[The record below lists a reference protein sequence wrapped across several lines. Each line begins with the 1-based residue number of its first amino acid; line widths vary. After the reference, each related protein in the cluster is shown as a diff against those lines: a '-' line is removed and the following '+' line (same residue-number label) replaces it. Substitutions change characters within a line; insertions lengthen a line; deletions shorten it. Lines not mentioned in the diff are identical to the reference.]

1 MPQIRR
7 LTQKSNAPHNH
18 GQRDDE
24 PRPRPSCGARRH
36 SRCAEGGARRS
47 SSIMVHGDLATA
59 SLAEH
64 GLLWLAFTYLWVR
77 ASRRPASLPRSSQLG
92 HSGARRRRP
101 RLRRRVA
108 VLNDRCRVL
117 KRRLPT
123 HSRVVCFAAGA
134 LASVS
139 RDILAF
145 TRRSTL
151 ASSNAPTSGRRKLY
165 AGHCSLASAAAL
177 SFIGFHV
184 PSRASQHHCSSHTC
198 SRASLSRHRTALY
211 T

>member
-36 SRCAEGGARRS
+36 SRCAEGGSRRS
-47 SSIMVHGDLATA
+47 SSIMVHGDLAGRA
-59 SLAEH
+59 LAEH
-64 GLLWLAFTYLWVR
+64 DSTAGVLDLRVR